1 MWNAFCSVPS
11 EGSAVVKKEWERELV
26 ADPHDGWRSER
37 AADRATVPLR
47 GMFGSDPQRRFAI
60 LTRGDTLRFPR
71 KYRA

>member
-1 MWNAFCSVPS
+1 MCVRD
-11 EGSAVVKKEWERELV
+11 EGEGGVRKKWERELGAAPV
-26 ADPHDGWRSER
+26 DGWRGER
-37 AADRATVPLR
+37 AADHATVPLR